1 MTRSA
6 QIEMIQMETC
16 NGLRPT
22 DLRIMRLTLI
32 DDGDSSAMLSEAL
45 FNSMTKSPN
54 DVAKEIVRSR
64 KYDSHMSM
72 HLGHQ
77 RRSRRN

>member
-1 MTRSA
+1 MARSA
-6 QIEMIQMETC
+6 PIEMIRMETC

-45 FNSMTKSPN
+45 FNSMTKSQN
-54 DVAKEIVRSR
+54 DVAKEIIRRR
-64 KYDSHMSM
+64 K
-72 HLGHQ
+72 
-77 RRSRRN
+77 R